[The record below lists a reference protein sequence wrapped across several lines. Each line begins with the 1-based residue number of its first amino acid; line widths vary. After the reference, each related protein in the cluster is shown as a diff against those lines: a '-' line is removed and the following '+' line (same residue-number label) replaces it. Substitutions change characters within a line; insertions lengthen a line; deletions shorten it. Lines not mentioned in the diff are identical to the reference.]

1 MQDIVKSLQ
10 PQLWETSFQFLF
22 QVVKQTIQ
30 ADTLFPQ
37 SCLFLSR
44 TSCLLWNTI
53 SLAHHFLTTSD
64 CKFLILNQVD
74 TNIIGLH
81 PFDDPDDGDD
91 DDPVDN
97 SPFWWWLMS
106 GVSWEELP
114 NRSGRSNIVSDLH
127 CSSLLQW
134 LLSNHNN
141 VDNTIRITGYSWN
154 ILRQLLEYV
163 DCGSNCGQLPCCHTV
178 HCTVHCT
185 LYTPGFNCSN
195 E

>member
-1 MQDIVKSLQ
+1 MLNSFCLNRVKRIDVDVLSAGLSKGIIYDER
-10 PQLWETSFQFLF
+10 WF
-22 QVVKQTIQ
+22 
-30 ADTLFPQ
+30 TLLPP
-37 SCLFLSR
+37 LTLLS
-44 TSCLLWNTI
+44 SLLWTTI
-53 SLAHHFLTTSD
+53 SPAHHFLTTSD

-81 PFDDPDDGDD
+81 PFDDPDDGDDD

-141 VDNTIRITGYSWN
+141 VDNTIRITGHSWN

-178 HCTVHCT
+178 HCTLHCT
-185 LYTPGFNCSN
+185 LYTPGL
-195 E
+195 

>member
-10 PQLWETSFQFLF
+10 LSPVSAAVVRDFFSISVSGWETNNPGWHSASSIMSIFVQNLLSLMKYNFSCSSLPHNLRL
-22 QVVKQTIQ
+22 QVPDIKPGWHQHHRF
-30 ADTLFPQ
+30 ACD
-37 SCLFLSR
+37 
-44 TSCLLWNTI
+44 NT
-53 SLAHHFLTTSD
+53 
-64 CKFLILNQVD
+64 
-74 TNIIGLH
+74 
-81 PFDDPDDGDD
+81 DDGEN

-141 VDNTIRITGYSWN
+141 VDNTIRITGHSWN
-154 ILRQLLEYV
+154 ILRQFLEYV

-178 HCTVHCT
+178 HCTLHCT
-185 LYTPGFNCSN
+185 LYTPGL
-195 E
+195 